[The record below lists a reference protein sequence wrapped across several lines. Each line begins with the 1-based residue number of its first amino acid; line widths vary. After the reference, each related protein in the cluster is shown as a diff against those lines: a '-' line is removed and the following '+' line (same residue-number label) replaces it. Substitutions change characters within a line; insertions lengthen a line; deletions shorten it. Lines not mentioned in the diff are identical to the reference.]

1 MNYYKSRYT
10 GAQIDSLLDK
20 VKEDLVEPA
29 TLTNKVEAN
38 AAAIEQEATDR
49 EKAVSDLN
57 SALTAELDK
66 KVSKVPGKGLSTND
80 YTDSDKAEVA
90 KVKDKAD
97 QTALDGTN
105 RNIEGINTAIEKL
118 VSKEDINTGAF
129 NPTSDSPAGQKSIAE
144 AMEKQ
149 NQSLQEKISTNET
162 AISSL
167 ETRTKNLEDSKVNV
181 NTGTFDSTSD
191 NPASQKSIHTALMES
206 INNKADKADTYT
218 KTETETAIQTAINS
232 AILTALNTA
241 V

>member
-29 TLTNKVEAN
+29 TLTNKAEAN
-38 AAAIEQEATDR
+38 AAAIGKETEDR
-49 EKAVSDLN
+49 EKAISDLN
-57 SALTAELDK
+57 SALTTELNN

-90 KVKDKAD
+90 KVKDKVD
-97 QTALDGTN
+97 QTALDETN

-118 VSKEDINTGAF
+118 VPKEDINT
-129 NPTSDSPAGQKSIAE
+129 S
-144 AMEKQ
+144 
-149 NQSLQEKISTNET
+149 
-162 AISSL
+162 
-167 ETRTKNLEDSKVNV
+167 
-181 NTGTFDSTSD
+181 TFDPTSD

-206 INNKADKADTYT
+206 INDKADKADTYT